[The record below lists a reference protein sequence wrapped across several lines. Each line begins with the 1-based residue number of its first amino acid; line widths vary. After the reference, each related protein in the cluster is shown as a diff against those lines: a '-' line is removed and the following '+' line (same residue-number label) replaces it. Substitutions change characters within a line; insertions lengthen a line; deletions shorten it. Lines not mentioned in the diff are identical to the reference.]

1 MTHAIK
7 PSELSRLVEVSET
20 CHPLEE
26 RHPVWVRH
34 DVVSVGP
41 SIPHA
46 ERHPY
51 CEVGLTC
58 QGEGSFFVES
68 EEARFRA
75 DDILLIGTG
84 VPHWGTITRYP
95 YSFIT
100 VYFLPSVLIELG
112 PESDGP
118 QVLRRF
124 TAKQSLNER
133 LVRPPAQLRRRL
145 VPLFEDIVVEFDRKE
160 FGREIRLRNLLTE
173 LLVALLRWEYQQG
186 RASPSTEM
194 GVDWGLVVRML
205 GYLRDHHAEPV
216 YARKLAQAA
225 GLSESRLKSLFH
237 DALGMSW
244 VSYLQGYRI
253 HRAAAL
259 LNQPGSNVTEAAFTV
274 GFESLSHFN
283 AVFRA
288 FMGMAPK
295 QYAQNASAQTSR
307 HSGAR

>member
-1 MTHAIK
+1 MPTAIK
-7 PSELSRLVEVSET
+7 PSELSRLIEVSET
-20 CHPLEE
+20 RHPLEE
-26 RHPVWVRH
+26 LHPVWVRH

-41 SIPHA
+41 SIAHP

-51 CEVGLTC
+51 CEIGLTR

-68 EEARFRA
+68 EEARFQA

-95 YSFIT
+95 YSFVTI
-100 VYFLPSVLIELG
+100 YFLPSVLIELG

-124 TAKQSLNER
+124 TARQSIGDR
-133 LVRPPAQLRRRL
+133 LVRPPADLRRRL
-145 VPLFEDIVVEFDRKE
+145 VPLFEEIVTEFDRRE
-160 FGREIRLRNLLTE
+160 FGQEIRLRNLLTE
-173 LLVALLRWEYQQG
+173 LLVALLRWEYRHG
-186 RASPSTEM
+186 RVNRRTEM
-194 GVDWGLVVRML
+194 GVDWGQVVRML
-205 GYLRDHHAEPV
+205 RYLRDHHAQPV
-216 YARKLAQAA
+216 YARKLAQSA
-225 GLSESRLKSLFH
+225 GLSESRLKALFH

-259 LNQPGSNVTEAAFTV
+259 LAQPGSNVTDAAFAV

-295 QYAQNASAQTSR
+295 QYAQNASRQTSR
-307 HSGAR
+307 RPGAG

>member
-7 PSELSRLVEVSET
+7 PSELSRLIDVSET
-20 CHPLEE
+20 RHPLEE
-26 RHPVWVRH
+26 LHPVWVRH

-41 SIPHA
+41 SIAHA

-51 CEVGLTC
+51 CEIGLTC
-58 QGEGSFFVES
+58 QGEGSFFVEN

-75 DDILLIGTG
+75 DDILLVGTG

-100 VYFLPSVLIELG
+100 IYFLPSVLIELG

-133 LVRPPAQLRRRL
+133 LVRPPVELRRRL
-145 VPLFEDIVVEFDRKE
+145 IPLFEDIVVEFDRKE
-160 FGREIRLRNLLTE
+160 FGREIRLRTLLTE
-173 LLVALLRWEYQQG
+173 LLVALLRWEYRQG
-186 RASPSTEM
+186 RTSSTTEM
-194 GVDWGLVVRML
+194 GVDWGLIVRML

-259 LNQPGSNVTEAAFTV
+259 LSQPGANVTEAAFTV

-295 QYAQNASAQTSR
+295 QYAQNASAQASR
-307 HSGAR
+307 HSDAR